1 MSGGEIFHW
10 ARILRDLTK
19 FNISLLAALSAGAGF
34 LLAREGDAGGILGP
48 VLGVLILACGSC
60 ALNQYQERE
69 TDGMMERTRGRPLP
83 AGRIT
88 PSLALFTASAL
99 LLLGSSVLVLAS
111 GGLAC
116 VLGLSAV
123 AWYNGVYLYLK
134 RRTTWAVLPGA
145 LIGAIPPALG
155 WAAGGGRLGDLRLM
169 AVCFFF
175 FLWQV
180 PHFWLLLLERS
191 ADYEKAGLP
200 SLAQR
205 LTADQLKRVTFSWI
219 LCTAASCLLIPMFLG
234 VNFPLTLFLLWGAT
248 LWLAWIAGRLFRS
261 YRSEGALK
269 YTFSRLNIYV
279 WGVLLMLALDRCLNS
294 GVFAPGLLSRIF
306 LMGFKTT

>member
-1 MSGGEIFHW
+1 MIRWIKLF
-10 ARILRDLTK
+10 RDLTK
-19 FNISLLAALSAGAGF
+19 FNISLLAALSACTGFFLAKEGGAYEFIGT
-34 LLAREGDAGGILGP
+34 A
-48 VLGVLILACGSC
+48 LGVLLLSCGSC

-69 TDGMMERTRGRPLP
+69 TDGRMERTRRRPLP
-83 AGRIT
+83 AGKMT
-88 PSLALFTASAL
+88 PSLALFAASAL
-99 LLLGSSVLVLAS
+99 ILLGSSVLFLAG

-116 VLGLSAV
+116 ALGLFAA
-123 AWYNGVYLYLK
+123 AWYNGLYLYLK

-155 WAAGGGRLGDLRLM
+155 WVAGGGRLGDSRLM

-205 LTADQLKRVTFSWI
+205 LTADQLKRLTFSWI

-234 VNFPLTLFLLWGAT
+234 VNFPLTLFFLLAATFWLLWV
-248 LWLAWIAGRLFRS
+248 AGFFFRS
-261 YRSEGALK
+261 FSSEGVLRS
-269 YTFSRLNIYV
+269 TFLRLNIYV
-279 WGVLLMLALDRCLNS
+279 WGILLLFCVDRFLRS
-294 GVFAPGLLSRIF
+294 SLPAGWLIGRIF
-306 LMGFKTT
+306 STGFRWV